1 METYSVSL
9 PANDDTFDSL
19 TKVVRSL
26 TSVGFSVVKQ
36 DERRVE
42 LRGPGLRSTKQNP
55 LLGATKIEL
64 RSTNRSVQMDA
75 ELGGV
80 QTMQK
85 FLTWFPPLL
94 GLTLA
99 VLFTLG
105 GGITFGQAFGIGFGV
120 PWAPGWKWIVVSFGF
135 AFLPILPWLVLSP
148 LMIRMIRK
156 RTILALE
163 KLLQSAI

>member
-1 METYSVSL
+1 METYSVSI

-19 TKVVRSL
+19 TKAVRAL
-26 TSVGFSVVKQ
+26 TAVGFSVVKQ

-64 RSTNRSVQMDA
+64 RSTNRAVQMDA

-85 FLTWFPPLL
+85 FLTWFPALL

-99 VLFTLG
+99 VVFSAV
-105 GGITFGQAFGIGFGV
+105 GGIIFGQVFGIGFGIPV
-120 PWAPGWKWIVVSFGF
+120 APGWKWIVVSFGV

-148 LMIRMIRK
+148 LMIHMIRK
-156 RTILALE
+156 RTILALK

>member
-1 METYSVSL
+1 METYSISV

-19 TKVVRSL
+19 AKAVRSL
-26 TSVGFSVVKQ
+26 IAVGFSVVKQ

-42 LRGPGLRSTKQNP
+42 LRGPGMRSTKQNP

-64 RSTNRSVQMDA
+64 RSANRAVQMDA

-94 GLTLA
+94 GLSLA
-99 VLFTLG
+99 MVFTLV

-120 PWAPGWKWIVVSFGF
+120 PAAPGWKWIVVSFGV
-135 AFLPILPWLVLSP
+135 AFLPTLPWLVLSP

-156 RTILALE
+156 RTIRALE